1 MRVLPSPPFWA
12 AIVRLVPVTRHRSV
26 LAAAVL
32 ACLVLASCGDD
43 DASAEGPAGETAD
56 AAEAQPPADQPD
68 VVVPDDVPETL
79 VVEDITEGSGAVVGA
94 HDMVRVDY
102 VGVSQSTGEQFDSSY
117 GREPVEFA
125 LDGVIPGWS
134 EGLLGMKEGGRRQ
147 LVIPAD
153 MAYGDSPPPGSGIE
167 AGEALV
173 FVVDLHEVT
182 VSYADKPEVELPA
195 EAPDELTIED
205 LEEGDGAEISA
216 AEEGTLVTVQYVAVS
231 LGSGEEFDSSWDNGQ
246 GPVQFDI
253 TQVIPG
259 WSEGLVGMKEGG
271 RRLLVIPPD
280 MGYGDE
286 PPEGSPI
293 SPGDTLVFVVDL
305 ISVG

>member
-1 MRVLPSPPFWA
+1 LA

-26 LAAAVL
+26 LAAAAVL

-56 AAEAQPPADQPD
+56 AAETQPPPDQPD

-117 GREPVEFA
+117 GREPVEFS

-153 MAYGDSPPPGSGIE
+153 MAYGDTPPPGSGIE

-173 FVVDLHEVT
+173 FVVDLLEVT
-182 VSYADKPEVELPA
+182 VSYTDKPEVELPD
-195 EAPDELTIED
+195 EAPDDDLVIED
-205 LEEGDGAEISA
+205 LEEGDGAEIVA
-216 AEEGTLVTVQYVAVS
+216 AEEGTVVTVQYVGVS
-231 LGSGEEFDSSWDNGQ
+231 LDSGEEFDSSWDNGR

-271 RRLLVIPPD
+271 RRRLIIPPD
-280 MGYGDE
+280 LGYGDD
-286 PPEGSPI
+286 PPPGSTI
-293 SPGDTLVFVVDL
+293 SAGDTLVFVVDL

>member
-1 MRVLPSPPFWA
+1 M
-12 AIVRLVPVTRHRSV
+12 TRHRSV
-26 LAAAVL
+26 LAAAIL
-32 ACLVLASCGDD
+32 ACLLLASCGDD
-43 DASAEGPAGETAD
+43 DASAEGAAGETA
-56 AAEAQPPADQPD
+56 EAPPPADQPE
-68 VVVPDDVPETL
+68 VVVPDEVPETL

-102 VGVSQSTGEQFDSSY
+102 VGVSQSTGEEFDSSY
-117 GREPVEFA
+117 RREPVEFS

-153 MAYGDSPPPGSGIE
+153 MAYGDTPPPGSGIE

-173 FVVDLHEVT
+173 FVVDLLDVT
-182 VSYADKPEVELPA
+182 VSYTDKPEVELPD
-195 EAPDELTIED
+195 EAPEDLVIED
-205 LEEGDGAEISA
+205 LEEGDGAEITA
-216 AEEGTLVTVQYVAVS
+216 AEPGTVVTVQYVGVS
-231 LGSGEEFDSSWDNGQ
+231 LDSGEEFDSSWDNGS

-253 TQVIPG
+253 TQVVPG

-271 RRLLVIPPD
+271 RRRLIIPPEL
-280 MGYGDE
+280 GFGDD
-286 PPEGSPI
+286 PPAGSTI
-293 SPGDTLVFVVDL
+293 SAGDTLVFVVDL

>member
-1 MRVLPSPPFWA
+1 MRALPSPPFWTETA
-12 AIVRLVPVTRHRSV
+12 RFAPVTFRRSV
-26 LAAAVL
+26 LAVALL
-32 ACLVLASCGDD
+32 ACLVLAACGDD
-43 DASAEGPAGETAD
+43 DAAEGASDTAD
-56 AAEAQPPADQPD
+56 TAQAPPPADQPE
-68 VVVPDDVPETL
+68 VLVPDTAPETL
-79 VVEDITEGSGAVVGA
+79 VVEDIRVGSGAVVGA

-102 VGVSQSTGEQFDSSY
+102 VGVAQSTGEQFDSSY
-117 GREPVEFA
+117 ARGEPVEFS

-134 EGLLGMKEGGRRQ
+134 EGLLGMQEGGRRQ
-147 LVIPAD
+147 LVIPPD
-153 MAYGDSPPPGSGIE
+153 MAYGDTPPPGSGIE
-167 AGEALV
+167 PGEALV

-182 VSYADKPEVELPA
+182 VSYADKPDVELPA
-195 EAPDELTIED
+195 EAPDELVIED
-205 LEEGDGAEISA
+205 LEPGDGAEITA
-216 AEEGTLVTVQYVAVS
+216 AEPGTIVTVQYVGVS
-231 LGSGEEFDSSWDNGQ
+231 LASGEEFDSSWDNGN

-280 MGYGDE
+280 QGYGDE

-293 SPGDTLVFVVDL
+293 SAGDTLVFVVDL